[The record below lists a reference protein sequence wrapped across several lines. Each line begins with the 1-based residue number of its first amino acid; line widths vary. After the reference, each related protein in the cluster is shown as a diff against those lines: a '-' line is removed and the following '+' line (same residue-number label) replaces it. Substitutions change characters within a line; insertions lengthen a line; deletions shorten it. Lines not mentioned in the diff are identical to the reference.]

1 MGKKLYDLSN
11 PQLSIWATEQFY
23 SGTNV
28 NNICGTVLIS
38 DTLNANILK
47 QAIINVIN
55 NNDNFKIRFEK
66 DKNTLKQYIDQN
78 IPIDIEIVNLKNKN
92 EITDLENKL
101 ASQIFK
107 ITKEPL
113 FKIQVFKLENN
124 AGGFVIN
131 IHHLI
136 SDSWTLGL
144 IGKKIVH
151 EYAMLISKNED
162 NKTNVTSYINYLEAE
177 KEYTN
182 SNRYQKDKAYWEK
195 TFANIPNIATIP
207 SKNSYNNPFSCEGN
221 RDLFIIPKK
230 FVSQI
235 NNFCKI
241 HKISI
246 FNFFTA
252 ILSIYINKI
261 NNIDNFVIGTPILNR
276 SSFNE
281 KNTNGM
287 FVNMTPLLINVENNK
302 TFGQFLENVSKS
314 SIAMLRHQKYPYQKI
329 LDFVREKD
337 NTIPNL
343 YNIVLSYQITSVF
356 IQENLKYE
364 SRWAFNGTSADDLTI
379 QLYDLNET
387 GNLNIAYDYKKSK
400 YSSDEIKTLH
410 SRLLNIISQV
420 FDASDIE
427 ISKIK
432 ILTKQEEKEILNF
445 NKTNIRYNKNIPI
458 IKHFENQAKKT
469 PNNIALTFKGS
480 HLTYK
485 ELNEKSNSLAHY
497 LRENGVTNNVIVGI
511 MVNRSIEMII
521 GILAILKAG
530 GAYLPIDPEYP
541 KDRISYMLQDSQA
554 EILLSHKGLA
564 KDIKCK
570 KIINIDLNNNLY
582 FENKNNLKNISKPND
597 LAYIIYTSGST
608 GKPKGVMLMQKNYSN
623 FLASMIDKIK
633 YLKQGHKYSI
643 ISITTVSFD
652 IFGFETIISLICGLH
667 LYLTDYFEQKYTD
680 NLERLIKT
688 EKIDIIQTTPSVMRF
703 HIDNAKNLDNFS
715 KLKYI
720 VLAGEQLP
728 EDLVLKLKEIA
739 PNVTVINGYGP
750 SETTIFSSVND
761 VTNLEKV
768 TIGKPIGNTY
778 FYILDKDLNLLPKNN
793 IGEIYIGGDGVGKG
807 YLFNEALT
815 KEKFLPNPFGKGII
829 YKTGDLGSW
838 NNDGTISCNG
848 RIDHQVKLRGLRI
861 ELEEIENK
869 INKFNRNSKTKSV
882 VILKGT
888 STNSYL
894 HAFICSDENINLQ
907 DLKNYLQKNLP
918 NYMIPS
924 SYSFLDEFPTTPNGK
939 IDRKALNAIQS
950 TTISENIVKP
960 ETPTEKI
967 IYREVSNII
976 QNSNF
981 GILDDFFSIGLDS
994 LKIINLSLNLG
1005 DKLNTKLAIAD
1016 FYKLANIQK
1025 LAKFI
1030 DDCKDNQIYELTHTE
1045 KKQEAYPL
1053 SSAQERIFYAQK
1065 LNENSTTYNLTGGII
1080 IHKKVS
1086 KNKIIDIFNT
1096 LINRHSAFRTSF
1108 IWKDNTLMQHIN
1120 EKCEINIAFIKDK
1133 QNNIQKLVDNFAKP
1147 FDLTSVPLL
1156 RAEVHYTKSKDTL
1169 ILIDTHHIIVDGT
1182 SLSILINEFIKL
1194 LNDTSLDTN
1203 EFEYLDYAIWENN
1216 FKNTE
1221 KFKNLKNYWENKF
1234 TGKEIPAINLPYD
1247 FSPNE
1252 TKDFK
1257 GNTISKALDDKIFSS
1272 LQTISQTYN
1281 VSTYMLLLSAFYVL
1295 LNKYT
1300 GQENIIVGSPTS
1312 ARELHGIQNLIGMFV
1327 NNMILENE
1335 IDSSTSFTD
1344 FIQNT
1349 KNLVLETM
1357 ANEPYPYELITRKF
1371 NNNFFDVMFTYQN
1384 KFDFFNND
1392 NIKNNSYDILFA
1404 KSKTSKFNLSLEI
1417 IEATKTINL
1426 EYSTSLFKDETAMQ
1440 ILNHYINILKEII
1453 KNPNRTIADI
1463 SALDELEQNKI
1474 LYGLNN
1480 TYLQYPKEKTIAE
1493 LIEDQSLKTPE
1504 KIAITFENSSLT
1516 FKELN
1521 DKSNILAHYLR
1532 SKNIQRNDIVGIILE
1547 RSLELIVAILAVLKS
1562 GACYI
1567 PIDPTFPKSR
1577 INYMLTNS
1585 NSKLLIVDKFT
1596 SKKTNFE
1603 NELLINLDNIEN
1615 LSKDISRLEHINLPD
1630 DNSYIIY
1637 TSGST
1642 GAPKGVVLKHK
1653 SLTNLTYHLNNYV
1666 EFLKNP
1672 HNNECMA
1679 SVTTASF
1686 DIFIFE
1692 TLICLQKGIKVA
1704 ISNKDEQ
1711 VIPEKL
1717 NNLIENN
1724 NVTAI
1729 QMTPSRMQLFIDNIN
1744 DVPALKTLKYVT
1756 LAGEPLPSYLVKSL
1770 KELGIKKV
1778 YNGYGPSETTVF
1790 SSFTD
1795 VTEKTEI
1802 TIGTPLSNTYFY
1814 VLDNNLNPVPNG
1826 VAGELYIA
1834 GDGVGNGYL
1843 NKPNLTNTSF
1853 IKNPF
1858 IDNSLMYKTGDLC
1871 KFLPNG
1877 ELYYLGRIDNQIK
1890 IRGLRIELDEIE
1902 NRILTFPFI
1911 QKAKVIKQTINERE
1925 FLSAYF
1931 IAEQRINIANL
1942 RSYLLEFLPSYMIPT
1957 YFTALD
1963 CFPYTP
1969 NGKID
1974 KKALPLPKTDL
1985 KNTSEKYTPPK
1996 TDLEIKLVK
2005 IFEEILNIKP
2015 IGINDNFFELG
2026 GDSILAMR
2034 LNIELLNISNKIKY
2048 SDIFNSPTISGLIK
2062 LIQND
2067 KKEKN
2072 NEEISLSTDA
2082 FSNILKNNLELP
2094 SKILEFEPKNI
2105 LLTGSTGFLGIHIL
2119 SSLLENTNSIIYCL
2133 IRREPNISPDNKLSQ
2148 KLNYYFGDKY
2158 NNELN
2163 NRIKIIEGDIV
2174 DIDLSNF
2181 ENSIDLVINSAAKVS
2196 HFGIYQDFYKINV
2209 LGVKHLL
2216 DFCKKYN
2223 KKFYQISTLSVSGN
2237 SFVDSSA
2244 SYQNFNEEVN
2254 FDESNFF
2261 IGQNLDNVYVKSKFE
2276 AEQLILNEIEHGLE
2290 AYILRVGNLMPRFSD
2305 GKFQENVSENAY
2317 INRLSAFL
2325 KLKTIPENIKNGY
2338 VEFTPID
2345 FVANAITKIVTH
2357 PSKANCIYHLY
2368 NHNHIYINKL
2378 LKILNSYDYNINIV
2392 KTENFKKMIKEILND
2407 SNNKNILNHL
2417 INDFNQNL
2425 DLDYEGKIK
2434 LKSDFTVDFLEK
2446 LNFKWPEINHNYI
2459 GYIISIIEEC

>member
-1 MGKKLYDLSN
+1 MKKELYELTY
-11 PQLSIWATEQFY
+11 PQASIWATEQFY

-28 NNICGTVLIS
+28 NNICGTAIIS
-38 DTLNANILK
+38 ETLNFDILK

-55 NNDNFKIRFEK
+55 NNDNFKIRFQK
-66 DKNTLKQYIDQN
+66 DKNTLKQYIYET
-78 IPIDIEIVNLKNKN
+78 PEIDIEIVNLKNKN
-92 EITDLENKL
+92 EVSALEQKL
-101 ASQIFK
+101 VSHVFK
-107 ITKEPL
+107 ITEESIFK
-113 FKIQVFKLENN
+113 FKIFRFENN
-124 AGGFVIN
+124 SGGFLLN
-131 IHHLI
+131 IHHLLA
-136 SDSWTLGL
+136 DSWTLGL
-144 IGKKIVH
+144 ICKKIVH
-151 EYAMLISKNED
+151 EYSLLISERKE
-162 NKTNVTSYINYLEAE
+162 KKSETTSYIKYIETENQ
-177 KEYTN
+177 YTN
-182 SNRYQKDKAYWEK
+182 SNRYQKDKTYWEK
-195 TFANIPNIATIP
+195 IFSNIPNIVTIP
-207 SKNSYNNPFSCEGN
+207 SKNSYNTPFSCEGN
-221 RDLFIIPKK
+221 RDLFVIPIKL
-230 FVSQI
+230 VSQI
-235 NNFCKI
+235 NKFCKK
-241 HKISI
+241 HNISI
-246 FNFFTA
+246 FNFFMA
-252 ILSIYINKI
+252 ILSIYVHKI
-261 NNIDNFVIGTPILNR
+261 NNIDDFVIGTPILNR
-276 SSFNE
+276 STFDE

-287 FVNMTPLLINVENNK
+287 FVNMTPLLINVEKNK
-302 TFGQFLENVSKS
+302 TFEQFLENISKN

-337 NTIPNL
+337 NSIPNL
-343 YNIVLSYQITSVF
+343 YNLVLSYQITSAF
-356 IQENLKYE
+356 TEENLKYE
-364 SRWAFNGTSADDLTI
+364 SRWAFNGTATDDLTL
-379 QLYDLNET
+379 QLYDLNES
-387 GNLNIAYDYKKSK
+387 GNLNLAYDYKKCK
-400 YSSDEIKTLH
+400 YSSEEIKTLH

-420 FDASDIE
+420 LTSENIE

-432 ILTKQEEKEILNF
+432 ILTKKEEKEILNF
-445 NKTNIRYNKNIPI
+445 NKTAIRYNKNIPI
-458 IKHFENQAKKT
+458 IKHFEFQAKKT

-485 ELNEKSNSLAHY
+485 ELNEKANSLAYY
-497 LRENGVTNNVIVGI
+497 LRENGVTNNSIVGI
-511 MVNRSIEMII
+511 MVNRSSEMII

-541 KDRISYMLQDSQA
+541 QDRISYMLQDSKT
-554 EILLSHKGLA
+554 EFLLSHKGLA

-582 FENKNNLKNISKPND
+582 FENKNNLKNISKPDD

-623 FLASMIDKIK
+623 FLASMLDRIK

-643 ISITTVSFD
+643 ISITTSSFD
-652 IFGFETIISLICGLH
+652 IFGFETLISLTCGLH

-680 NLERLIKT
+680 NLERLIKN
-688 EKIDIIQTTPSVMRF
+688 EKIDIIQTTPSVMHF
-703 HIDNAKNLDNFS
+703 HIDNAKNLSDFS

-720 VLAGEQLP
+720 ILAGEQLP
-728 EDLVLKLKEIA
+728 EDLVSKLKEIA
-739 PNVTVINGYGP
+739 PNVTIINGYGP

-768 TIGKPIGNTY
+768 TIGKPIGNTT
-778 FYILDKDLNLLPKNN
+778 FYILDKNMNLLPKNT

-807 YLFNEALT
+807 YLFNENLT

-829 YKTGDLGSW
+829 YKTGDLGAW
-838 NNDGTISCNG
+838 CNDGTVACSG
-848 RIDHQVKLRGLRI
+848 RIDHQIKLRGLRV

-869 INKFNRNSKTKSV
+869 INKFNPNSKTKSIV
-882 VILKGT
+882 LLKGM

-894 HAFICSDENINLQ
+894 HAFICSDTDINLQ
-907 DLKNYLQKNLP
+907 ELKSYLLKNLP
-918 NYMIPS
+918 NYMVPS
-924 SYSFLDEFPTTPNGK
+924 SYSFLSEFPTTPNGK
-939 IDRKALNAIQS
+939 IDRKALNS
-950 TTISENIVKP
+950 VKSMEISENIVEPK
-960 ETPTEKI
+960 TPTEKI
-967 IYREVSNII
+967 IYREISNII
-976 QNSNF
+976 QNTNF

-994 LKIINLSLNLG
+994 LKIIHLSLNLC
-1005 DKLNTKLAIAD
+1005 DKLNTKLAISD
-1016 FYKLANIQK
+1016 FYKQANIQK
-1025 LAKFI
+1025 LAQFI
-1030 DDCKDNQIYELTHTE
+1030 DDRKNNQIYELTHL
-1045 KKQEAYPL
+1045 QESKEFYPI

-1065 LNENSTTYNLTGGII
+1065 LDENSITYNVTGGII
-1080 IHKKVS
+1080 IHKKIS
-1086 KNKIIDIFNT
+1086 KNTIVDIFNT

-1108 IWKDNTLMQHIN
+1108 VWKDNSLMQKIN
-1120 EKCEINIAFIKDK
+1120 KVCNINIEFLKDK
-1133 QNNIQKLVDNFAKP
+1133 QVNFQKLVDNFAKP
-1147 FDLTSVPLL
+1147 FDLTSAPLL
-1156 RAEVHYTKSKDTL
+1156 RVEVHYTKQKDTL

-1194 LNDTSLDTN
+1194 LNNENLDTN
-1203 EFEYLDYAIWENN
+1203 EFEYSDYTVWENN

-1221 KFKNLKNYWENKF
+1221 QFKKLENYWNNRF

-1247 FSPNE
+1247 FPINE
-1252 TKDFK
+1252 KKDSK
-1257 GNTISKALDDKIFSS
+1257 GNIISKTLDEKVFSS
-1272 LQTISQTYN
+1272 LQTLSQTYN
-1281 VSTYMLLLSAFYVL
+1281 ISTYMILLSAFYIL

-1312 ARELHGIQNLIGMFV
+1312 ARELNGIQNLIGMFV
-1327 NNMILENE
+1327 NNMVLENE
-1335 IDSSTSFTD
+1335 VNSSISFTD

-1349 KNLVLETM
+1349 KNLVLEAM
-1357 ANEPYPYELITRKF
+1357 ANEPYPYELLNRKF

-1384 KFDFFNND
+1384 KFDFFNKD
-1392 NIKNNSYDILFA
+1392 FEVLFA
-1404 KSKTSKFNLSLEI
+1404 NNKTSKFNLSLEV
-1417 IEATKTINL
+1417 IESTKTINL
-1426 EYSTSLFKDETAMQ
+1426 EYSTSLFKDETAIQ

-1453 KNPNRTIADI
+1453 KNPNRKIADI
-1463 SALDELEQNKI
+1463 SPFDELEQNKI

-1493 LIEDQSLKTPE
+1493 LIEGQALKTPE
-1504 KIAITFENSSLT
+1504 KIAITFGDNSLT

-1521 DKSNILAHYLR
+1521 DKSNMLAHYLR
-1532 SKNIQRNDIVGIILE
+1532 SQNLQRNDIVGIMLE

-1585 NSKLLIVDKFT
+1585 NSKLLMVDKST
-1596 SKKTNFE
+1596 SNKTNFE
-1603 NELLINLDNIEN
+1603 NELLINLDTIEK
-1615 LSKDISRLEHINLPD
+1615 LSKNTSSLEHINLPN

-1666 EFLKNP
+1666 EFLKAP
-1672 HNNECMA
+1672 SDDECMA

-1692 TLICLQKGIKVA
+1692 TLICLQKGIKIA
-1704 ISNKDEQ
+1704 MSNKDEQ
-1711 VIPEKL
+1711 VIPEHL
-1717 NNLIENN
+1717 NNLIKKN

-1729 QMTPSRMQLFIDNIN
+1729 QMTPSRMQLFIDNIEYI
-1744 DVPALKTLKYVT
+1744 PALKNLKYVT
-1756 LAGEPLPSYLVKSL
+1756 LAGEPLPLLLVKKL
-1770 KELGIKKV
+1770 KELGIKRI

-1795 VTEKTEI
+1795 VTEKSEI
-1802 TIGTPLSNTYFY
+1802 TIGKPLSNTYFY
-1814 VLDNNLNPVPNG
+1814 VLDNNQNPVPTG
-1826 VAGELYIA
+1826 VAGELYIS

-1843 NKPNLTNTSF
+1843 NKPNLTSASF

-1871 KFLPNG
+1871 KFLPDG
-1877 ELYYLGRIDNQIK
+1877 ELCYLGRIDNQIK

-1942 RSYLLEFLPSYMIPT
+1942 RSYLLEFLPNYMIPT

-1963 CFPYTP
+1963 NFPYTP

-1974 KKALPLPKTDL
+1974 KKALPLPKADL
-1985 KNTSEKYTPPK
+1985 KSTYEKYTPPK

-2005 IFEEILNIKP
+2005 IFEDLLNVKP
-2015 IGINDNFFELG
+2015 IGINDDFFELG

-2034 LNIELLNISNKIKY
+2034 LNIELLNINSNIKY
-2048 SDIFNSPTISGLIK
+2048 SDIFNTPTISGLVK
-2062 LIQND
+2062 LLQND
-2067 KKEKN
+2067 KKKKN
-2072 NEEISLSTDA
+2072 NEEVLLSKDA
-2082 FSNILKNNLELP
+2082 FSHILQNNLELP
-2094 SKILEFEPKNI
+2094 STISNFEPKNV

-2119 SSLLENTNSIIYCL
+2119 SSLLEKTNANIYCL
-2133 IRREPNISPDNKLSQ
+2133 IRKEPNILPINKLDK
-2148 KLNYYFGDKY
+2148 KLKYYFNDKY
-2158 NNELN
+2158 NKELN
-2163 NRIKIIEGDIV
+2163 NRIKVIEGDITNV
-2174 DIDLSNF
+2174 DLSKFKDN
-2181 ENSIDLVINSAAKVS
+2181 IDLVINSAAKVS
-2196 HFGIYQDFYKINV
+2196 HFGNYQDFYQINV
-2209 LGVKHLL
+2209 LGVQHLL

-2237 SFVDSSA
+2237 SFVDTFA
-2244 SYQNFNEEVN
+2244 SYQNLEEETDFN
-2254 FDESNFF
+2254 ESNFY
-2261 IGQNLDNVYVKSKFE
+2261 IGQNLDNVYVRSKFE
-2276 AEQLILNEIEHGLE
+2276 AEQIILNEIEQGLE

-2325 KLKTIPENIKNGY
+2325 KLKTIPDSIKDGY

-2345 FVANAITKIVTH
+2345 FVADAITKIITH
-2357 PSKANCIYHLY
+2357 PSKNNCIYHLY

-2378 LKILNSYDYNINIV
+2378 LKILNSYDYNINII

-2407 SNNKNILNHL
+2407 NNNKNILNHL

-2434 LKSDFTVDFLEK
+2434 LKSDFSIAFLEK
-2446 LNFKWPEINHNYI
+2446 LNFKWPEINRDYI
-2459 GYIISIIEEC
+2459 GYIISIIEGC